1 MASGGMFTETS
12 SPQMGANPGEGTYPT
27 RHRSWTLPLGKKRL
41 ELERQQEERVAQK
54 QHEMV
59 NNRQTLSVGSGP
71 LQNVSRANIQPSLV
85 GGAGGGVKRDPLLS
99 RTASGVSVSPMKTS
113 SSFMPQMG
121 ANPVDW
127 TVRQEQLQQE
137 QLQQEQ
143 LQQERLQQERLQ
155 QERLQQERLQQE
167 RLQQE
172 RLQQERLQQERLQQ
186 EQLQQERLQQERLQQ
201 ERLWQERIER
211 MQLEQLRQMQL
222 EQLRQ
227 MQLRKKKEAQKQRV
241 SQQTPSMDVPANS
254 AGGIPVT
261 VEVPTNILEVRSGCR
276 LGVWL
281 GNVKHMSQSDSVG
294 YRLIVQIF
302 CGQ

>member
-12 SPQMGANPGEGTYPT
+12 SPQMGANPGEGTNPT
-27 RHRSWTLPLGKKRL
+27 RHRSWTLPLGKQRL
-41 ELERQQEERVAQK
+41 ELERQQEEKVAQK

-137 QLQQEQ
+137 QLQQE
-143 LQQERLQQERLQ
+143 RLQQERLQ

-172 RLQQERLQQERLQQ
+172 RLQQERLQQK
-186 EQLQQERLQQERLQQ
+186 RLQQERLQQ

-227 MQLRKKKEAQKQRV
+227 MQLRKKKEVQKQRV

-254 AGGIPVT
+254 AGGNPVT
-261 VEVPTNILEVRSGCR
+261 VEVPTNILEVRSGCG